1 MNYCDDCR
9 TRAVCF
15 KECIC
20 QNRLKGKTEVKA
32 TEVLDQEVTEPE
44 VESEAQPVR
53 RSRPKKANA
62 GE

>member
-1 MNYCDDCR
+1 MNYCSDCT

-20 QNRLKGKTEVKA
+20 QNRLKGKAEVKA
-32 TEVLDQEVTEPE
+32 LEVLDQEVTEPE
-44 VESEAQPVR
+44 TDAEAQPVR
-53 RSRPKKANA
+53 RGRPKKTNS